1 MNQGIHPMGQAL
13 ETGDGWPA
21 ALPGAH
27 PRQGLASPWDPQFS
41 VARIIEAITRDPPL
55 TAALHR
61 LTGLWRTVLRDL
73 DGRVL
78 FESMAP
84 GGSLRTT
91 LEEAI
96 LRGVSLQ
103 RIDLRGADL
112 RGARI
117 VAPSDREWVY
127 MDGADLSGAALS
139 GAEIARANLIGA
151 DLSDARMPGASLRRV
166 NAMDAALHRTDLS
179 GAELSFVGMSG
190 VHAMD
195 LDLSAC
201 VMDSVAF
208 NEARLVRADLSRSR
222 ILRFDHTGGFN
233 RADLSYADL
242 GCVEADGPV
251 PFIQAKLLSANLAD
265 ARLPGAVFIESLLDQ
280 CTMASAHLAA
290 SRFERASCEGV
301 DAAGSD
307 LRRASI
313 VDANFDRANLESAD
327 LRGARIRRISTE
339 RAAVSGIRIDDE
351 DAYLFAV
358 SPSMAGRPAAPKRS
372 GAMPMVTGPLQ
383 QAVPHRQA
391 CSLFAA
397 EASS

>member
-1 MNQGIHPMGQAL
+1 MNQEIHPEGQAMQ
-13 ETGDGWPA
+13 TSDGWPTS
-21 ALPGAH
+21 LPGVH
-27 PRQGLASPWDPQFS
+27 PQQGNAVKWDPRLS

-61 LTGLWRTVLRDL
+61 LAGLQRTVLRDL

-84 GGSLRTT
+84 SGTLRAT

-117 VAPSDREWVY
+117 VAPSEREWIY
-127 MDGADLSGAALS
+127 MDGADLSGADLS
-139 GAEIARANLIGA
+139 GAEITRANLIGA
-151 DLSDARMPGASLRRV
+151 DLSDARMTGASLRRV

-190 VHAMD
+190 IRAMD
-195 LDLSAC
+195 VDLSAC

-222 ILRFDHTGGFN
+222 IARFDHTGGFN

-265 ARLPGAVFIESLLDQ
+265 ARLPGAVFIESLLNQ

-339 RAAVSGIRIDDE
+339 RAAVGGIRIDDE

-358 SPSMAGRPAAPKRS
+358 SPSMTERPVASKRS
-372 GAMPMVTGPLQ
+372 GTAPVVTGSLQ
-383 QAVPHRQA
+383 QAVSHRQA
-391 CSLFAA
+391 CGLFAG
-397 EASS
+397 